1 MDEVALQRRRV
12 IGANIAHYRQ
22 AAGLSQR
29 RLGLMLDTT
38 ADHVWKWERG
48 WHEPRPA
55 TLKRIAR
62 TLQVPVDALR
72 DETAHTDQAA

>member
-1 MDEVALQRRRV
+1 MDDPFARRRA
-12 IGANIAHYRQ
+12 IGANIRRYREL
-22 AAGLSQR
+22 AGLSQR
-29 RLGLMLDTT
+29 RLALMLDTT

-62 TLQVPVDALR
+62 VLQVPVDALR
-72 DETAHTDQAA
+72 DETSHSDQAA